1 MCYIRGANFNRSKRL
16 KLKWLHNRLVN
27 LNVDLKLA
35 RNEESHERVTAL
47 EIEIDVMTVD
57 KNVLESQTEKQRVAA
72 YALEEAHT
80 EKKEA
85 EEAQR
90 VAKAAAKAAGRDAK
104 WTAEVDASIEC
115 MLNGG
120 DTFKKIASK
129 LGNGL
134 KENDIKNRW
143 YVHLKKSSSII
154 KPAVPGG
161 FPSRF
166 TWTADVDATI
176 VRMRAD
182 DISFPKIASELG
194 NGLSTN
200 DISNRWNR
208 FLKDK
213 RSE

>member
-1 MCYIRGANFNRSKRL
+1 
-16 KLKWLHNRLVN
+16 
-27 LNVDLKLA
+27 
-35 RNEESHERVTAL
+35 
-47 EIEIDVMTVD
+47 
-57 KNVLESQTEKQRVAA
+57 
-72 YALEEAHT
+72 
-80 EKKEA
+80 
-85 EEAQR
+85 
-90 VAKAAAKAAGRDAK
+90 
-104 WTAEVDASIEC
+104 

>member
-1 MCYIRGANFNRSKRL
+1 M
-16 KLKWLHNRLVN
+16 
-27 LNVDLKLA
+27 DLKLA

-57 KNVLESQTEKQRVAA
+57 TNVLESQTEKQRVAA

-90 VAKAAAKAAGRDAK
+90 VAKAAGRDAK
-104 WTAEVDASIEC
+104 WTAEVDASIES
-115 MLNGG
+115 MLDGG

>member
-1 MCYIRGANFNRSKRL
+1 MYLSHKLRSNASPLMHWR
-16 KLKWLHNRLVN
+16 KLTQK
-27 LNVDLKLA
+27 
-35 RNEESHERVTAL
+35 
-47 EIEIDVMTVD
+47 
-57 KNVLESQTEKQRVAA
+57 
-72 YALEEAHT
+72 
-80 EKKEA
+80 KKEA

-104 WTAEVDASIEC
+104 WTAEVDALIES
-115 MLNGG
+115 MLDGG

-200 DISNRWNR
+200 DVSNRWNR